1 MVACVIVAPLFCRQA
16 RMSHQI
22 KFPPEAVAAK
32 LGDERLLAIKLVRE
46 ANPGM
51 GLREAMDAVDAHDP
65 RQHGFVVGPTSTATN
80 GNGLPAEAIAALSRG
95 QVVEAVKIVRDKT
108 GLGLK
113 ESKDLVD
120 AYRDGEVPPRDEAMR
135 ARLESI
141 AGKHGFKVPEEAM
154 TAMESGDLKTALQRL
169 RQAKDSGLQIAPT
182 GLHSGHTAR
191 AIETVSRETSRNGW
205 VWILL
210 FAAAIA
216 AAGFWFGR

>member
-1 MVACVIVAPLFCRQA
+1 
-16 RMSHQI
+16 MSHQI

-113 ESKDLVD
+113 ESKDMVD
-120 AYRDGEVPPRDEAMR
+120 TYRDGEVPPRDEAMR

-154 TAMESGDLKTALQRL
+154 TAMERGDLKTALERL
-169 RQAKDSGLQIAPT
+169 RQAKDASPQTALHAGHAP
-182 GLHSGHTAR
+182 R
-191 AIETVSRETSRNGW
+191 ATSTVSRETSRNGW

>member
-1 MVACVIVAPLFCRQA
+1 M
-16 RMSHQI
+16 
-22 KFPPEAVAAK
+22 
-32 LGDERLLAIKLVRE
+32 
-46 ANPGM
+46 
-51 GLREAMDAVDAHDP
+51 DAHDP

-113 ESKDLVD
+113 ESKDMVD

-154 TAMESGDLKTALQRL
+154 TAMERGDLKTALERL
-169 RQAKDSGLQIAPT
+169 RQAKDASPQTALHAGHAP
-182 GLHSGHTAR
+182 
-191 AIETVSRETSRNGW
+191 VSYTHLDVYKRQGCS
-205 VWILL
+205 
-210 FAAAIA
+210 
-216 AAGFWFGR
+216 

>member
-1 MVACVIVAPLFCRQA
+1 
-16 RMSHQI
+16 MSHQI

-120 AYRDGEVPPRDEAMR
+120 AYRQGGTPPRDEAMR

-154 TAMESGDLKTALQRL
+154 TAMERGDLKTALERL
-169 RQAKDSGLQIAPT
+169 RQAKDASPQTALHAGHAP
-182 GLHSGHTAR
+182 R
-191 AIETVSRETSRNGW
+191 ATSTVSRETRRNGW

>member
-1 MVACVIVAPLFCRQA
+1 MRYRGATLFCRQA
-16 RMSHQI
+16 RMSPQI

-51 GLREAMDAVDAHDP
+51 GLREAMDAVDAVDAHDT
-65 RQHGFVVGPTSTATN
+65 RQHGFVVGPASTATN
-80 GNGLPAEAIAALSRG
+80 GNDLLPAEAIAALSRG

-141 AGKHGFKVPEEAM
+141 AGKHGLKVPEEAM
-154 TAMESGDLKTALQRL
+154 TAMERGDLKTALERL
-169 RQAKDSGLQIAPT
+169 RQAKDASPQTA
-182 GLHSGHTAR
+182 LHAGHASR
-191 AIETVSRETSRNGW
+191 ATSTVSRETSRNGW

>member
-1 MVACVIVAPLFCRQA
+1 
-16 RMSHQI
+16 MSHQI

-113 ESKDLVD
+113 ESKDMVD
-120 AYRDGEVPPRDEAMR
+120 TYRDGEVPPRDEAMR

-154 TAMESGDLKTALQRL
+154 TAMERGDLKTALERL
-169 RQAKDSGLQIAPT
+169 RQAKDASPQTA
-182 GLHSGHTAR
+182 LHAGHASR
-191 AIETVSRETSRNGW
+191 ATSTVSRETSRNGW

>member
-154 TAMESGDLKTALQRL
+154 TAMERGDLKSALERL
-169 RQAKDSGLQIAPT
+169 RQAKDASPQTALHAGHAP
-182 GLHSGHTAR
+182 R
-191 AIETVSRETSRNGW
+191 ATSTVSRETSRNGW

>member
-1 MVACVIVAPLFCRQA
+1 
-16 RMSHQI
+16 MSHQI

-154 TAMESGDLKTALQRL
+154 TAMERGDLKSALERL
-169 RQAKDSGLQIAPT
+169 RQAKDASPQTALHAGHAP
-182 GLHSGHTAR
+182 R
-191 AIETVSRETSRNGW
+191 ATSTVSRETRRNGW

>member
-1 MVACVIVAPLFCRQA
+1 
-16 RMSHQI
+16 MSHQI

-65 RQHGFVVGPTSTATN
+65 SQHGFVVGPTSTATN

-113 ESKDLVD
+113 ESKDMVD

-141 AGKHGFKVPEEAM
+141 AGKHGFKVQEEAM
-154 TAMESGDLKTALQRL
+154 TAMERGDLKSALESL
-169 RQAKDSGLQIAPT
+169 RQAKDASPQTALHAGHAP
-182 GLHSGHTAR
+182 R
-191 AIETVSRETSRNGW
+191 ATSTVSRETSRNGW

>member
-1 MVACVIVAPLFCRQA
+1 MRYRGATLFCRQA
-16 RMSHQI
+16 RMSPQI

-113 ESKDLVD
+113 ESKDMVD

-154 TAMESGDLKTALQRL
+154 TAMERGDLKSALERL
-169 RQAKDSGLQIAPT
+169 RQAKDASPQTALHAGHAP
-182 GLHSGHTAR
+182 R
-191 AIETVSRETSRNGW
+191 ATSTVSRETSRNGW

>member
-1 MVACVIVAPLFCRQA
+1 
-16 RMSHQI
+16 MSPQI

-113 ESKDLVD
+113 ESKDMVD

-154 TAMESGDLKTALQRL
+154 TAMERGDLKTALERL
-169 RQAKDSGLQIAPT
+169 RQAKDASPQTALHAGHAP
-182 GLHSGHTAR
+182 R
-191 AIETVSRETSRNGW
+191 ATSTVSRETSRNGW

>member
-1 MVACVIVAPLFCRQA
+1 MRYRGATLFCRQA

-113 ESKDLVD
+113 ESKDMVD

-154 TAMESGDLKTALQRL
+154 TAMERGDLKTALERL
-169 RQAKDSGLQIAPT
+169 RQAKDASPQTALHAGHAP
-182 GLHSGHTAR
+182 R
-191 AIETVSRETSRNGW
+191 ATSTVSRETSRNGW

>member
-1 MVACVIVAPLFCRQA
+1 MACVILAPLFCRQA
-16 RMSHQI
+16 CMSHQI

-51 GLREAMDAVDAHDP
+51 GLREAMDAVDAHEP
-65 RQHGFVVGPTSTATN
+65 RQHGFVVGPASTATN

-95 QVVEAVKIVRDKT
+95 QVVQAVKIVRDKT

-154 TAMESGDLKTALQRL
+154 TAMERGDLKTALERL
-169 RQAKDSGLQIAPT
+169 RQAKDASPQTALHAGHAP
-182 GLHSGHTAR
+182 R
-191 AIETVSRETSRNGW
+191 ATSTVSRKTRRNGW

>member
-113 ESKDLVD
+113 ESKDMVD

-154 TAMESGDLKTALQRL
+154 TAMERGDLKTALERL
-169 RQAKDSGLQIAPT
+169 RQAKDASPQTA
-182 GLHSGHTAR
+182 LHAGHASR
-191 AIETVSRETSRNGW
+191 ATSTVSRETSRNGW

>member
-1 MVACVIVAPLFCRQA
+1 MRYRGATLFCRQA
-16 RMSHQI
+16 RMSPQI

-154 TAMESGDLKTALQRL
+154 TAMERGDLKSALERL
-169 RQAKDSGLQIAPT
+169 RQAKDASPQTALHAGHAP
-182 GLHSGHTAR
+182 R
-191 AIETVSRETSRNGW
+191 ATSTVSRETSRNGW

>member
-1 MVACVIVAPLFCRQA
+1 MACVIVAPLFCRQA

-154 TAMESGDLKTALQRL
+154 TAMERGDLKTALERL
-169 RQAKDSGLQIAPT
+169 RQAKDASPQTALHAGHAP
-182 GLHSGHTAR
+182 R
-191 AIETVSRETSRNGW
+191 ATSTVSRETSRNGW

>member
-1 MVACVIVAPLFCRQA
+1 
-16 RMSHQI
+16 MSPEI

-46 ANPGM
+46 ANLGM
-51 GLREAMDAVDAHDP
+51 GLREAMDAVDAYEP
-65 RQHGFVVGPTSTATN
+65 GRHGFVVGPASAKTATN
-80 GNGLPAEAIAALSRG
+80 GNDLPAEAIEALSRG

-120 AYRDGEVPPRDEAMR
+120 GYRDGNAPLRDEAMR
-135 ARLESI
+135 ARLEDV
-141 AGKHGFKVPEEAM
+141 ARKHGFKVPEEAM
-154 TAMESGDLKTALQRL
+154 TAMESGDLKTALEKL
-169 RQAKDSGLQIAPT
+169 RQAKDTNLRTAPT
-182 GLHSGHTAR
+182 GLHAGQSTR
-191 AIETVSRETSRNGW
+191 ATGTVSRETSRNSW

-210 FAAAIA
+210 FIAAMV

>member
-1 MVACVIVAPLFCRQA
+1 MRYRGATLFCRQA
-16 RMSHQI
+16 RMSPQI

-113 ESKDLVD
+113 ESKDMVD

-154 TAMESGDLKTALQRL
+154 TAMERGDLKTALERL
-169 RQAKDSGLQIAPT
+169 RQAKDASPQTALHAGHAP
-182 GLHSGHTAR
+182 R
-191 AIETVSRETSRNGW
+191 ATSTVSRETSRNGW

>member
-1 MVACVIVAPLFCRQA
+1 
-16 RMSHQI
+16 MSPEI
-22 KFPPEAVAAK
+22 KFPPEAIAAK

-51 GLREAMDAVDAHDP
+51 GLREAMDAVDAHEP
-65 RQHGFVVGPTSTATN
+65 RQHGFVVGPASTATN

-95 QVVEAVKIVRDKT
+95 QVVQAVKIVRDKT

-154 TAMESGDLKTALQRL
+154 TAMERGDLKSALERL
-169 RQAKDSGLQIAPT
+169 RQAKDASPQTALHAGHAP
-182 GLHSGHTAR
+182 R
-191 AIETVSRETSRNGW
+191 ATSTVSRETSRNGW

>member
-1 MVACVIVAPLFCRQA
+1 
-16 RMSHQI
+16 MSTETR
-22 KFPPEAVAAK
+22 FPPEAVAAITR
-32 LGDERLLAIKLVRE
+32 GERLVAIKLVHR
-46 ANPGM
+46 ANRGM
-51 GLREAMDAVDAHDP
+51 DLRGAMEAVDAQASGQHDFALGLGTLP
-65 RQHGFVVGPTSTATN
+65 VGAAT
-80 GNGLPAEAIAALSRG
+80 GNDLPAEAVAALSRG
-95 QVVEAVKIVRDKT
+95 QVVEAVKIVREKT

-120 AYRDGEVPPRDEAMR
+120 AYRQGGTPPRDEAVR

-205 VWILL
+205 VWMLL
-210 FAAAIA
+210 FIA
-216 AAGFWFGR
+216 VAVVAGIWFGR

>member
-1 MVACVIVAPLFCRQA
+1 MACVIVAPLFCRQA

-154 TAMESGDLKTALQRL
+154 TAMERGDLKSALERL
-169 RQAKDSGLQIAPT
+169 RQAKDASPQTA
-182 GLHSGHTAR
+182 LHAGHASR
-191 AIETVSRETSRNGW
+191 ATSTVSRETSRNGW

>member
-80 GNGLPAEAIAALSRG
+80 GNGLPAEAIAALSRR

-113 ESKDLVD
+113 ESKDMVD

-141 AGKHGFKVPEEAM
+141 AGKHGLKVPEEAM
-154 TAMESGDLKTALQRL
+154 TAMERGDLKTALERL
-169 RQAKDSGLQIAPT
+169 RQAKDASPQTALHAGHAP
-182 GLHSGHTAR
+182 R
-191 AIETVSRETSRNGW
+191 ATSTVSRETSRNGW

>member
-1 MVACVIVAPLFCRQA
+1 MACVILAPLFCRQA
-16 RMSHQI
+16 CMSHQI

-141 AGKHGFKVPEEAM
+141 AGKHGLKVPEEAM
-154 TAMESGDLKTALQRL
+154 TAMERGDLKTALERL
-169 RQAKDSGLQIAPT
+169 RQAKDASPQTALHAGHAP
-182 GLHSGHTAR
+182 R
-191 AIETVSRETSRNGW
+191 ATSTVSRETSRNGW

>member
-1 MVACVIVAPLFCRQA
+1 
-16 RMSHQI
+16 MSHQI

-113 ESKDLVD
+113 ESKDMVD

-154 TAMESGDLKTALQRL
+154 TAMERGDLKSALERL
-169 RQAKDSGLQIAPT
+169 RQAKDASPQTALHAGHAP
-182 GLHSGHTAR
+182 R
-191 AIETVSRETSRNGW
+191 ATSTVSRETRRNGW

>member
-1 MVACVIVAPLFCRQA
+1 
-16 RMSHQI
+16 MSHQI

-65 RQHGFVVGPTSTATN
+65 RQHGFVVGPTLTATN

-113 ESKDLVD
+113 ESKDMVD

-154 TAMESGDLKTALQRL
+154 TAMERGDLKTALERL
-169 RQAKDSGLQIAPT
+169 RQAKDASPQTALHAGHAP
-182 GLHSGHTAR
+182 R
-191 AIETVSRETSRNGW
+191 ATSTVSRETSRNGW

>member
-1 MVACVIVAPLFCRQA
+1 MACVIVAPLFCRQA
-16 RMSHQI
+16 RMSPQI

-95 QVVEAVKIVRDKT
+95 QVVQAVKIVRDKT

-154 TAMESGDLKTALQRL
+154 TAMERGDLKTALERL
-169 RQAKDSGLQIAPT
+169 RQAKDASPQTALHAGHAP
-182 GLHSGHTAR
+182 R
-191 AIETVSRETSRNGW
+191 ATSTVSRETRRNGW

>member
-1 MVACVIVAPLFCRQA
+1 MACVIVAPLFCRQA

-51 GLREAMDAVDAHDP
+51 GLREAMDAVDAHEP
-65 RQHGFVVGPTSTATN
+65 RQHGFVVGPASTATN

-154 TAMESGDLKTALQRL
+154 TAMERGDLKTALERL
-169 RQAKDSGLQIAPT
+169 RQAKDASPQTALHAGHAP
-182 GLHSGHTAR
+182 R
-191 AIETVSRETSRNGW
+191 ATSTVSRETSRNGW

>member
-1 MVACVIVAPLFCRQA
+1 MTVAPLFCRQA

-32 LGDERLLAIKLVRE
+32 LVDERLLAIKLVRE

-65 RQHGFVVGPTSTATN
+65 RQHGFVVGPASTATN

-95 QVVEAVKIVRDKT
+95 QVVQAVKIVRDKT

-113 ESKDLVD
+113 ESKDMVD

-154 TAMESGDLKTALQRL
+154 TAMERGDLKTALERL
-169 RQAKDSGLQIAPT
+169 RQAKDASPQTALHAGHAP
-182 GLHSGHTAR
+182 R
-191 AIETVSRETSRNGW
+191 ATSTVSRETSRNGW

>member
-1 MVACVIVAPLFCRQA
+1 
-16 RMSHQI
+16 MSHQI

-32 LGDERLLAIKLVRE
+32 LVDERLLAIKLVRE

-154 TAMESGDLKTALQRL
+154 TAMERGDLKTALERL
-169 RQAKDSGLQIAPT
+169 RQAKDASPQTALHAGHAP
-182 GLHSGHTAR
+182 R
-191 AIETVSRETSRNGW
+191 ATSTVSRETRRNGW

>member
-1 MVACVIVAPLFCRQA
+1 MACVIVAPLFCRQA

-113 ESKDLVD
+113 ESKDMVD

-154 TAMESGDLKTALQRL
+154 TAMERGDLKSALERL
-169 RQAKDSGLQIAPT
+169 RQAKDASPQTALHAGHAP
-182 GLHSGHTAR
+182 R
-191 AIETVSRETSRNGW
+191 ATSTVSRETSRNGW

>member
-1 MVACVIVAPLFCRQA
+1 MACVIVAPLFCRQA
-16 RMSHQI
+16 RMSPQI

-154 TAMESGDLKTALQRL
+154 TAMERGDLKSALERL
-169 RQAKDSGLQIAPT
+169 RQAKDASPQTA
-182 GLHSGHTAR
+182 LHAGHASR
-191 AIETVSRETSRNGW
+191 ATSTVSRETSRNGW

>member
-1 MVACVIVAPLFCRQA
+1 
-16 RMSHQI
+16 MSHQI

-32 LGDERLLAIKLVRE
+32 LVDERLLAIKLVRE

-113 ESKDLVD
+113 ESKDMVD

-154 TAMESGDLKTALQRL
+154 TAMERGDLKTALERL
-169 RQAKDSGLQIAPT
+169 RQAKDASPQTALHAGHAP
-182 GLHSGHTAR
+182 R
-191 AIETVSRETSRNGW
+191 ATSTVSRETSRNGW

>member
-1 MVACVIVAPLFCRQA
+1 
-16 RMSHQI
+16 MSHQI

-113 ESKDLVD
+113 ESKDMVD

-154 TAMESGDLKTALQRL
+154 TAMERGDLKTALERL
-169 RQAKDSGLQIAPT
+169 RQAKDASPQTA
-182 GLHSGHTAR
+182 LHAGHASR
-191 AIETVSRETSRNGW
+191 ATSTVSRETSRNGW

>member
-1 MVACVIVAPLFCRQA
+1 MACVIVAPLFCRQA

-51 GLREAMDAVDAHDP
+51 GLREAMDVVDAHDS
-65 RQHGFVVGPTSTATN
+65 RQHRFVVGPASTATN

-113 ESKDLVD
+113 ESKDMVD

-154 TAMESGDLKTALQRL
+154 TAMERGDLKTALERL
-169 RQAKDSGLQIAPT
+169 RQAKDASPQTALHAGHAP
-182 GLHSGHTAR
+182 R
-191 AIETVSRETSRNGW
+191 ATSTVSRETSRNGW

>member
-154 TAMESGDLKTALQRL
+154 TAMERGDLKTALERL
-169 RQAKDSGLQIAPT
+169 RQAKDASPQTA
-182 GLHSGHTAR
+182 LHAGHASR
-191 AIETVSRETSRNGW
+191 ATSTVSRETSRNGW

>member
-1 MVACVIVAPLFCRQA
+1 MACVIVAPLFCRQA

-51 GLREAMDAVDAHDP
+51 GLREAMDAVDAHEP
-65 RQHGFVVGPTSTATN
+65 RQHGFVVGPASTATN

-154 TAMESGDLKTALQRL
+154 TAMERGDLKSALERL
-169 RQAKDSGLQIAPT
+169 RQAKDASPQTALHAGHAP
-182 GLHSGHTAR
+182 R
-191 AIETVSRETSRNGW
+191 ATSTVSRETSRNGW

>member
-1 MVACVIVAPLFCRQA
+1 
-16 RMSHQI
+16 MSHQI

-113 ESKDLVD
+113 ESKDMVD

-141 AGKHGFKVPEEAM
+141 AGKHGLKVPEEAM
-154 TAMESGDLKTALQRL
+154 TAMERGDLKTALERL
-169 RQAKDSGLQIAPT
+169 RQAKDASPQTA
-182 GLHSGHTAR
+182 LHAGHASR
-191 AIETVSRETSRNGW
+191 ATSTVSRETSRNGW